1 MTELLPQESS
11 KPVTDESQSN
21 ESHSS
26 ETVAP
31 ANYPPGPSDSDIC
44 PSSVNTGSAHCSND
58 TSLSIPEPDYTQPPP
73 LPPLPFDQRSD
84 TGAWYERLFGAL
96 GAGSSAAARSH
107 LLAAAPF
114 DYELSGL
121 QTAEAR
127 ARLLARLNASRL
139 ASRRSRSHHSLR
151 SRGSSQTYRHKHI
164 ALLFVA
170 VITVIVLSMSVV
182 QPRWISVGSPTA
194 VDVCKGL
201 SSVGLGTIFEMN
213 RFVNDLSDSTCNSPA
228 SCSAPGPCLPAVAG
242 ILIELQLSF
251 VLLAV
256 LLSLLAILLELCRPQ
271 HPILKAL
278 RKNATFFVVTG
289 TSICF
294 FYQVLFACYRLTN
307 DYKCC
312 CFSFRFID
320 YSFDFSSLSDNQN
333 LLFFS
338 RV

>member
-11 KPVTDESQSN
+11 KPVTDVQSN

-26 ETVAP
+26 EMVTP
-31 ANYPPGPSDSDIC
+31 ASIPPGPSDSDTC
-44 PSSVNTGSAHCSND
+44 PSSVITGNAHCSND
-58 TSLSIPEPDYTQPPP
+58 ASLSIPEPDYTQPPP

-84 TGAWYERLFGAL
+84 TGAWYERLFSAL
-96 GAGSSAAARSH
+96 GAGSSAAARTH

-114 DYELSGL
+114 NYELSGL

-139 ASRRSRSHHSLR
+139 ASRRSRSHHLSR
-151 SRGSSQTYRHKHI
+151 SRSSSQTYRHKHI
-164 ALLFVA
+164 VLLFVA

-201 SSVGLGTIFEMN
+201 SSVGLGTIFETN

-228 SCSAPGPCLPAVAG
+228 SCAAPGPCLPAVAG
-242 ILIELQLSF
+242 VLIELQLTL
-251 VLLAV
+251 VLLSV

-289 TSICF
+289 
-294 FYQVLFACYRLTN
+294 
-307 DYKCC
+307 
-312 CFSFRFID
+312 
-320 YSFDFSSLSDNQN
+320 N
-333 LLFFS
+333 LLLFMLISVDQVQFYL
-338 RV
+338 RTID